1 MHTAQDA
8 RGLSKTFL
16 GAIMWVL
23 FLQSVLS
30 SFKLFAYEKAVL
42 CTVLNTGITRD
53 SELEYRS
60 LSETKVELQ
69 GTYW

>member
-1 MHTAQDA
+1 
-8 RGLSKTFL
+8 
-16 GAIMWVL
+16 MWVL